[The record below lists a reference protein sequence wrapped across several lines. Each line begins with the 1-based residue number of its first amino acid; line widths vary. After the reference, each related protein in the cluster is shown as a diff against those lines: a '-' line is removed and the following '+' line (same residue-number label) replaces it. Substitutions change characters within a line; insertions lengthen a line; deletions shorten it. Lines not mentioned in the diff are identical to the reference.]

1 MACHDYCAIKPMPPG
16 TKSLLG
22 LGLKYCIKRPRPT
35 NKLDNTIDRF
45 KNDVRR
51 IHFFK
56 MNPMEE
62 DNGQYI
68 PGLYIK
74 SGWDP
79 PLASDRIED
88 CIVNFER
95 ALRNRQAF
103 YNKPSLSNLTP
114 RHWTLIDE
122 LQSNDDHITIEADKN
137 LGGCILDRSV
147 YIRKGV
153 QEHLG
158 NDAVYKRLN
167 KRQAFGAN
175 KILRYQVS
183 IFLSKFQDDISAA
196 EYTFLREA
204 TFKYP
209 DKLAR
214 FRMSLKAHK
223 TPWKM
228 RPIVCCAG
236 TFINCLSRWLDYW
249 LQKCRPFVTTYL
261 KDSGQLLDVLQDIGE
276 LPPTA
281 KLFTADATSMY
292 TNIDTNHAIDVI
304 GKWLDSIANELPAN
318 FPLKAVKAAMVLV
331 MKNNIFEWG
340 DLYFLQLLGTAMG
353 TSAACMWATI
363 YFAVHEMGTLQPT
376 YGHKMLLFK
385 RFIDDIFGIWID
397 DGSGDD
403 WQDFQRETNNFG
415 ILRWEFEELSE
426 SVNFLDLTIT
436 IKHNRIT
443 TRTFQKALNLYQY
456 IPPNSAHPP
465 GMMEGIIY
473 GLMRNYRRQNTTT
486 QDYNIMVI
494 KLFRRHVARGWSKAT
509 MKEYILKAANRLNLP
524 QTTTIQSTAAQT
536 LPTNKERLFIHM
548 EYHPNDISKK
558 SVRAIYEQHCK
569 STFESSLGIK
579 QTTIAYSRAPN
590 LKDTLTKAKLH
601 QAPGKEAS
609 KYYLGELTN
618 C

>member
-1 MACHDYCAIKPMPPG
+1 MPPG

-35 NKLDNTIDRF
+35 NKLDNTINRF

-62 DNGQYI
+62 DNGRYI

-103 YNKPSLSNLTP
+103 YNKPSLTNLTP
-114 RHWTLIDE
+114 RHWKLIDE

-158 NDAVYKRLN
+158 NDAVYKRLT
-167 KRQAFGAN
+167 KRQALGAN

-183 IFLSKFQDDISAA
+183 IFLSKYQDDISAA

-209 DKLAR
+209 EKLAR

-249 LQKCRPFVTTYL
+249 LQQCRPFVTTYL
-261 KDSGQLLDVLQDIGE
+261 KDSGQLLDILQDIGE

-304 GKWLDSIANELPAN
+304 GKWLDSIANQLPAN

-363 YFAVHEMGTLQPT
+363 YFTSHETNTLIPKH
-376 YGHKMLLFK
+376 GHKLLYFR
-385 RFIDDIFGIWID
+385 RFIDDIFGIWI
-397 DGSGDD
+397 GNTTSD
-403 WQDFQRETNNFG
+403 WAAFCNDVDNFG
-415 ILRWEFEELSE
+415 
-426 SVNFLDLTIT
+426 VLT
-436 IKHNRIT
+436 
-443 TRTFQKALNLYQY
+443 
-456 IPPNSAHPP
+456 
-465 GMMEGIIY
+465 
-473 GLMRNYRRQNTTT
+473 
-486 QDYNIMVI
+486 
-494 KLFRRHVARGWSKAT
+494 
-509 MKEYILKAANRLNLP
+509 
-524 QTTTIQSTAAQT
+524 
-536 LPTNKERLFIHM
+536 
-548 EYHPNDISKK
+548 
-558 SVRAIYEQHCK
+558 
-569 STFESSLGIK
+569 
-579 QTTIAYSRAPN
+579 
-590 LKDTLTKAKLH
+590 
-601 QAPGKEAS
+601 
-609 KYYLGELTN
+609 
-618 C
+618 